1 MNRDQPSLFFH
12 VVAQPGQ
19 LAYDSSRGVSAAPEP
34 GIRVGTADEDPVDC
48 GSKIVGGAERVTIQ
62 VLSLLRERLHPVV
75 ALLPATSPLS
85 GALAGV
91 ASAVHT
97 ARLGGSRDLL
107 SIAAITRA
115 VRAFGPQVV
124 LVTTPNE
131 WLWSCV
137 APLRLLGARLVLA
150 RHMTLKLRPS
160 VRRWANLRA
169 DAVIAVSE
177 SVRAG
182 LLGRPGIREDLI
194 RIVRN
199 PVRFK
204 VQDEILPCQARASL
218 RTSMGLPEPGR
229 WIGFFGGNDPQK
241 GIGDFMAAA
250 RRIRS
255 QGLDLNL
262 LVCGRPHRKPGRSV
276 AEWAADAGLGSYAHC
291 LAEVEDMERALRAVD
306 AVVIAT
312 HSSLGEGLPL
322 TALEAMACGTP
333 VIGYNVCG
341 IREAI
346 GPHEEGGLL
355 VKPDDPDDLARVL
368 QRVVSEPELGA
379 QVARRA
385 LKWARAQFD
394 PTRAADEYERLFL
407 SLAGS

>member
-1 MNRDQPSLFFH
+1 MR
-12 VVAQPGQ
+12 VVWVGQ
-19 LAYDSSRGVSAAPEP
+19 MKILW
-34 GIRVGTADEDPVDC
+34 IC

-62 VLSLLRERLHPVV
+62 VLGLLRERLHSVG
-75 ALLPATSPLS
+75 ALLPATSPVN
-85 GALAGV
+85 GAVEGLA
-91 ASAVHT
+91 AAIHT
-97 ARLGGSRDLL
+97 ARLGGSRDWL

-124 LVTTPNE
+124 LVTTPSE

-137 APLRLLGARLVLA
+137 VPRGVLGAPLVLA
-150 RHMTLKLRPS
+150 RHMMLRLPTQ
-160 VRRWANLRA
+160 VRRLANLRA

-177 SVRAG
+177 SVRAN
-182 LLGRPGIREDLI
+182 LLRRPGIRADLI
-194 RIVRN
+194 RVIRN

-204 VQDEILPCQARASL
+204 VQDEILPGQARAGL
-218 RTSMGLPEPGR
+218 RKSMGLPEPGR

-241 GIGDFMAAA
+241 GIGDLMAAA

-262 LVCGRPHRKPGRSV
+262 LVCGRPHRKPGRTV
-276 AEWAADAGLGSYAHC
+276 AEWAAEAGLGPYTHY
-291 LAEVEDMERALRAVD
+291 LAEVEEMERALRAVD

-333 VIGYNVCG
+333 VVGYSAGG

-346 GPHEEGGLL
+346 GAHEQGGLL
-355 VKPDDPDDLARVL
+355 AKPDDPADLARVL
-368 QRVVSEPELGA
+368 QRVFSERELGA
-379 QVARRA
+379 RVARRA
-385 LKWARAQFD
+385 LEWARAQFD
-394 PTRAADEYERLFL
+394 PARAADEYERLFQ
-407 SLAGS
+407 SLTGS